1 MQGVVGTL
9 KCVVK
14 TLSLIF
20 ILLFINDLLF
30 LSYKNNTHTHTIF
43 LKKNKDVGV
52 LYGLYL
58 SEFLALV
65 LNLGC
70 VIVLTWMLVS
80 PDLEFSTSNMFKMVS
95 L

>member
-14 TLSLIF
+14 LLSLIF

-43 LKKNKDVGV
+43 FKNKDVGV

-58 SEFLALV
+58 SEFLATV
-65 LNLGC
+65 LNLGFF
-70 VIVLTWMLVS
+70 IVLTWMLVS